1 MIGYFHVSV
10 IFRLSASTATAR
22 ACSSE
27 PNHAAEYCA
36 VTALAASARSERLTR
51 LTFSPLAASTLR
63 SSLGK
68 LRRLSGRDFDA
79 TLDSEPPRGEGS
91 PLSSS
96 LLAVLCDVSF
106 PPPSVLL
113 LRGVSQTPAPLRAPS
128 LGDER
133 DLPRRDSA
141 LRSRLSTSAF
151 RAVRA
156 ESLALSL
163 EEGSLLE
170 AMTTRGDDGSGI
182 ASPGT
187 SDTAGG
193 CGSAIEDVP
202 SFRADNFTA
211 GLDLLEAKTRPD

>member
-1 MIGYFHVSV
+1 MGAGEREDKSRGVARKPIGEGGWEPRSGKVADRLIVPSVALKTEVPECPWPIMASSVRSMVISLIGYFHVSV

-79 TLDSEPPRGEGS
+79 TVDSEPPRGERS

-106 PPPSVLL
+106 SPPSVLL
-113 LRGVSQTPAPLRAPS
+113 L
-128 LGDER
+128 
-133 DLPRRDSA
+133 
-141 LRSRLSTSAF
+141 
-151 RAVRA
+151 
-156 ESLALSL
+156 
-163 EEGSLLE
+163 
-170 AMTTRGDDGSGI
+170 
-182 ASPGT
+182 
-187 SDTAGG
+187 
-193 CGSAIEDVP
+193 
-202 SFRADNFTA
+202 
-211 GLDLLEAKTRPD
+211 